1 MNPTETT
8 DPRPRSGTRWPGLSA
23 LIVGAVLAM
32 ALWMSFVSV
41 ATPVSITVP
50 LRDVPVADSDLDG
63 EPSTGAWSDAL
74 AVDMPLENGAQ
85 APYGT
90 ATLYAKHDG
99 SNLYM
104 RLDGAIDV
112 AWLPSAEYFWL
123 GIQISPTYTSH
134 HGGGDWDGIFFGLWD
149 GSEYLPQPTYP
160 PRAVDTHGF
169 DRPPVADTLQDALG
183 TMRYRGTGAPYSF
196 TAEWRRPLR
205 SGDGEDLSYQA
216 DGATVYNFF
225 VTTDSDGSGSAGGS
239 IAHRMITNL
248 NVMKIEVAQ
257 STGTPPTIVH
267 NAPTE
272 AVTGENI
279 TLTARIVDVEGVAEV
294 RLNYTDISGA
304 QSNVTMTL
312 EGSVYTYTIPPQGGP
327 GMLTYLIWAVDVNG
341 KGARTALYSV
351 LVTKLLRSPSIEAV
365 LPMAPGC
372 LSVTW
377 LQAEDPE
384 VAGFR
389 LYRWNSSSTAMEQ
402 IAILPGNATAYE
414 DCALDS
420 GRVYTYWIITFD
432 ASGNDSPPSAMVSGR
447 TEAPTG
453 PEAELLLSGVVLGVI
468 ATLVASVLVL
478 FFWRRG
484 LRKR

>member
-1 MNPTETT
+1 
-8 DPRPRSGTRWPGLSA
+8 
-23 LIVGAVLAM
+23 
-32 ALWMSFVSV
+32 
-41 ATPVSITVP
+41 
-50 LRDVPVADSDLDG
+50 
-63 EPSTGAWSDAL
+63 
-74 AVDMPLENGAQ
+74 
-85 APYGT
+85 
-90 ATLYAKHDG
+90 
-99 SNLYM
+99 
-104 RLDGAIDV
+104 
-112 AWLPSAEYFWL
+112 
-123 GIQISPTYTSH
+123 
-134 HGGGDWDGIFFGLWD
+134 
-149 GSEYLPQPTYP
+149 
-160 PRAVDTHGF
+160 
-169 DRPPVADTLQDALG
+169 
-183 TMRYRGTGAPYSF
+183 MRYQGTGAPYSF
-196 TAEWRRPLR
+196 TAEWRRPLK
-205 SGDGEDLSYQA
+205 SGDSEDLSYQA

-279 TLTARIVDVEGVAEV
+279 TLAARIVDVEGVADA
-294 RLNYTDISGA
+294 RLNYTDVSGA

-312 EGSVYTYTIPPQGGP
+312 VGSVYTYTIPPQDGA

-365 LPMAPGC
+365 LPTAPGC
-372 LSVTW
+372 LSLTW

-384 VAGFR
+384 VVGFR

-402 IAILPGNATAYE
+402 IALLPGNATAYE
-414 DCALDS
+414 DCVLDS

-447 TEAPTG
+447 TEVPTG
-453 PEAELLLSGVVLGVI
+453 SEADLLLSGVVLGVI
-468 ATLVASVLVL
+468 ATLGASVLVL
-478 FFWRRG
+478 FLWRRG